1 MSDIETRGFITEKL
15 YPANGRSAQDTAY
28 ALAKYLDTDKH
39 MITQIMRTRQGYL
52 VQCKGDANM
61 EWTKYVGMDAAVSIR
76 INEEDANLRISVAA
90 EKWVEKAGFAALGI
104 VFSPLLVTAGL
115 GAVRQ
120 FGLFDDIFRFL
131 DSYIGAEP
139 LETTTSNPFTGKNA
153 KDADSTV
160 NSDSVTCPSCGA
172 LNKPDA
178 KFCRKCGKPMQ
189 ISGEK
194 HCPNCGEVV
203 DEDDSFCPN
212 CGQKLN

>member
-131 DSYIGAEP
+131 DSYIGA
-139 LETTTSNPFTGKNA
+139 
-153 KDADSTV
+153 ADSTV
-160 NSDSVTCPSCGA
+160 SSDSVTCPSCGA